1 VESLI
6 RKQSNENSEDDLDER
21 LYKKIIKDN
30 NTAQQI
36 EDFSEAMR
44 LACEQSFKTNK
55 ALNKRNTNQFP
66 GGLRNSQ

>member
-1 VESLI
+1 MEKYQGNIRRTVESLI

-21 LYKKIIKDN
+21 LYKTIIKDN

-44 LACEQSFKTNK
+44 LA
-55 ALNKRNTNQFP
+55 
-66 GGLRNSQ
+66 